1 MLFGRV
7 ILAAV
12 LSLATAAPTLA
23 AWHEART
30 KHFII
35 YSEQRSA
42 DLKAYAEKL
51 ERFDA
56 AMRKVRGYAD
66 PALTD
71 GARLTI
77 FDLPSV
83 AAVQRLVPGRTNTAG
98 FYIPRASGAVA
109 FVSSRDDKSGRAL
122 GPNHLI
128 QHEYTHH
135 LMLTEPDSPLA
146 AWLVEGTAEFFGTAV
161 VEPDGG
167 VKIGYPPQGR
177 AQTILRDVGFGA
189 GDLLAG
195 TRPRSDLD
203 RSSVY
208 GKGWLLTHYLA
219 FNPARR
225 GQLDR
230 YAQGLA
236 RGVPARQAAEAAF
249 GDLKQLDR
257 EIDKYATKTFPAL
270 RVPAGPAPTVD
281 IRALGAGEAAIMP
294 VRIRVDR
301 GLRPQDMASVAEQA
315 RAVAARYPTD
325 PAVQAVLAEVEL
337 DARRYGPAV
346 AAADK
351 ALASNPKHIGAMIT
365 KGRAL
370 LEEARSKGGAADWG
384 EVRRW
389 LIQANRAD
397 TENAEPL
404 FLFYQSFLAAKQK
417 PTADAVKGLHYAHV
431 LMPHDVNLR
440 FHVVR
445 QHLIDGKLPDAL
457 RAFAP
462 IIANPHLDVEKRPML
477 LQAMQKMQGGDAPGA
492 LAAIQADYQTR
503 PGPNAD

>member
-1 MLFGRV
+1 MLFRRV
-7 ILAAV
+7 ILAAA
-12 LSLATAAPTLA
+12 LSLSTAAQALA

-35 YSEQRSA
+35 YSEQRPE
-42 DLKAYAEKL
+42 DLKTYAEKL

-56 AMRKVRGYAD
+56 AVRKVRGYGD

-83 AAVQRLVPGRTNTAG
+83 AAVQRLLPARANAAG

-109 FVSSRDDKSGRAL
+109 FVSSRDDKSGRLL
-122 GPNHLI
+122 GPSHLL

-135 LMLTEPDSPLA
+135 LMLTDPDSPLA

-161 VEPDGG
+161 VEADGS

-203 RSSVY
+203 RSSLY

-230 YAQGLA
+230 YVQGLA
-236 RGVPARQAAEAAF
+236 RGVPARQAAEASF

-257 EIDKYATKTFPAL
+257 EIDRYATKKFPAL
-270 RVPAGPAPTVD
+270 QVPAGAGPTVE
-281 IRALGAGEAAIMP
+281 IRTLGAGEAAIMP

-301 GLRPQDMASVAEQA
+301 GLRPQDMASVSEQA
-315 RAVAARYPTD
+315 RGVAERYPTD

-337 DARRYGPAV
+337 DARRTGPAI
-346 AAADK
+346 AAADR
-351 ALASNPKHIGAMIT
+351 ALASNPKHIGAMII

-370 LEEARSKGGAADWG
+370 LEEARAKGGTANWG

-404 FLFYQSFLAAKQK
+404 FLFYQSFLAARQK
-417 PTADAVKGLHYAHV
+417 PTADAVKGLYYAHV

-445 QHLIDGKLPDAL
+445 QHLTDGELPDAL

-462 IIANPHLDVEKRPML
+462 IIANPHLEVEKRPML

-492 LAAIQADYQTR
+492 LAAILIDYQTR
-503 PGPNAD
+503 RGRTDD